1 MADQSYI
8 GKGEVFE
15 DGRFIGNVSELK
27 FSFEEEKKEQADFTT
42 GGGGLANSIT
52 RIKTV
57 GISLTAV
64 DFSDD
69 NLALAT
75 YGTKTDV
82 TATAVTDESVMSPA
96 DVADGDRLME
106 VANVIDTSIAPV
118 VTSDPAGT
126 TYVEGTD
133 YTFNAAGIIILSGG
147 AITAALA
154 LLVSYT
160 KKAVGVI
167 ETLTNTA
174 AERRLVFVGLNEAQS
189 GAPMVITVYRA
200 KFGPTSE
207 LSLIGDDFGSIAIA
221 GDSLSDASIVAAGK
235 SKFFNIK
242 AA

>member
-8 GKGEVFE
+8 GKGKVYE

-27 FSFEEEKKEQADFTT
+27 FNFEEEKKEQADYTVP
-42 GGGGLANSIT
+42 GGGLANSIT

-57 GISLTAV
+57 GISLTTV

-69 NLALAT
+69 NLNLAT
-75 YGTKTDV
+75 YGTKTSV
-82 TATAVTDESVMSPA
+82 TATTVTDEAVTSPA
-96 DVADGDRLME
+96 DTVDGDRLLE
-106 VANVIDTSIAPV
+106 TANVIDVDVAPV

-126 TYVEGTD
+126 TYVLDTD
-133 YTFNAAGIIILSGG
+133 YTVNAAGIVILSSGG
-147 AITAALA
+147 IPVSTA

-174 AERRLVFVGLNEAQS
+174 SESRLVFVGLNEAQS
-189 GAPMVITVYRA
+189 GKPMVITVYRA

-207 LSLIGDDFGSIAIA
+207 LSLIGDDFGSIGIA
-221 GDSLSDASIVAAGK
+221 GDALSDASITAGGK

>member
-15 DGRFIGNVSELK
+15 NGRFIGNVSELK
-27 FSFEEEKKEQADFTT
+27 LTFEEEKKEQADYTA

-57 GISLTAV
+57 GVSLVAV
-64 DFSDD
+64 DFSDE
-69 NLALAT
+69 NLSMAT
-75 YGTKTDV
+75 YGTKT
-82 TATAVTDESVMSPA
+82 AVAAIAVAAESVSAPA
-96 DVADGDRLME
+96 DIADGDRLME
-106 VANVIDTSIAPV
+106 LANVLDLAVAPV

-133 YTFNAAGIIILSGG
+133 YSFNSAGIVILAAG
-147 AITAALA
+147 AITASLS

-167 ETLTNTA
+167 ETLTSTA

-189 GAPMVITVYRA
+189 GAPMVITLYRA
-200 KFGPTSE
+200 KFGPAAE
-207 LSLIGDDFGSIAIA
+207 LSVIGDDFGSIAIA
-221 GDSLSDASIVAAGK
+221 GDVLSDASIVANGK
-235 SKFFNIK
+235 SKFANIK

>member
-8 GKGEVFE
+8 GKGEVYE
-15 DGRFIGNVSELK
+15 GGRFIGNVSELK
-27 FSFEEEKKEQADFTT
+27 FTFEEEKKEQADFTT
-42 GGGGLANSIT
+42 AGGGLANSIT

-75 YGTKTDV
+75 YGKKTDV
-82 TATAVTDESVMSPA
+82 SATAVIGESIVAPA
-96 DVADGDRLME
+96 DIADGDRLIE
-106 VANVIDTSIAPV
+106 TANVIDTTVDPV
-118 VTSDPAGT
+118 LTTDPAGT
-126 TYVEGTD
+126 TYVEGVD
-133 YTFNAAGIIILSGG
+133 YVVKTGGIVILSAGSVV
-147 AITAALA
+147 ASAAL
-154 LLVSYT
+154 LLDYT

-167 ETLTNTA
+167 EALTNTA
-174 AERRLVFVGLNEAQS
+174 EERRLVFIGLNEAQS
-189 GAPMVITVYRA
+189 GAPMVITAYRA

-221 GDSLSDASIVAAGK
+221 GDVLSDASITAAGK
-235 SKFFNIK
+235 SKFFSIK